1 MQADILKNRD
11 FSNEFVFSTSRSSG
25 PGGQNVNKVNSK
37 VELRI
42 NILDSQL
49 FSENEKLVIS
59 HKLKN
64 NINLKG
70 ELYITSQT
78 ERTQLLN
85 KQKCIEKFY
94 FIITNALTPIKKR
107 KKTLPSKASKE
118 KRIESKKIRSN
129 KKVLRRNPDH
139 V

>member
-1 MQADILKNRD
+1 MISESLINRN
-11 FSNEFVFSTSRSSG
+11 FNREFKFHASRSSG

-42 NILDSQL
+42 DIINSQI
-49 FSENEKLVIS
+49 FTDQEKLILS

-64 NINLKG
+64 HINNDG
-70 ELYITSQT
+70 ELLIISQT

-94 FIITNALTPIKKR
+94 FLIQSALTQRKKR
-107 KKTLPSKASKE
+107 FATKPSLGSINR
-118 KRIESKKIRSN
+118 RIETKKINSG
-129 KKVLRRNPDH
+129 KKNLRQKPLM
-139 V
+139 